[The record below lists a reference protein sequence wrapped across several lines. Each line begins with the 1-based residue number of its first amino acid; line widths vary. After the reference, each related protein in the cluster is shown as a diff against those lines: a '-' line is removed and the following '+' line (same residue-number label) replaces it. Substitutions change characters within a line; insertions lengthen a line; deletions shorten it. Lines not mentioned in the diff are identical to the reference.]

1 LESKGKG
8 ENLLV
13 NDKTMHHA
21 KKGFIVLFC
30 SIFVSMIGISIILP
44 LLPIYADSLGAK
56 GLWLAIIFAGFPI
69 SRGIF
74 MPIVGRIS
82 DRLGRKIF
90 IAWGLL
96 IYGAISF
103 AFPTAQGVV
112 SLTLFRIIQG
122 LAAAMILPTAMA
134 YIGDISPVQQEGF
147 YMGIFNISLFAGFGT
162 GPFMGGILM
171 DFLGMDYAFY
181 AMGSLSI
188 ISCVFLIL
196 FLPRI
201 VKTNPAKIKKRTS
214 YRKILSSNILLGV
227 STFRFIS
234 SFGRG
239 ILSCFMPLL
248 ASQLL
253 LLKGWEIGLIISCN
267 LLLIS
272 VLQAPFGKM
281 ADIFSRPKLIII
293 GYIVFA
299 ISLFLVPFSR
309 NFSELLI
316 VNLAMGFSGA
326 ISLPPATAMVV
337 EEGRKFG
344 MGSTMGL
351 FNMAMSFGLAG
362 GPLLSGIFV
371 ERLGLQSP
379 FYIATIAALVG
390 LLIFIFFLKR
400 SRYYFQGKIF

>member
-1 LESKGKG
+1 
-8 ENLLV
+8 
-13 NDKTMHHA
+13 
-21 KKGFIVLFC
+21 
-30 SIFVSMIGISIILP
+30 MIGISIILP

-56 GLWLAIIFAGFPI
+56 GLSLAIIFAGFPI
-69 SRGIF
+69 ARAIF
-74 MPIVGRIS
+74 MPIIGWIS
-82 DRLGRKIF
+82 DKHGRKMF

-96 IYGAISF
+96 IYGAISL
-103 AFPTAQGVV
+103 AFPAAQDIA
-112 SLTLFRIIQG
+112 SIILFRVIQG

-134 YIGDISPVQQEGF
+134 YIGDISPVQKEGF
-147 YMGIFNISLFAGFGT
+147 YMGIFNVALFAGFGT
-162 GPFMGGILM
+162 GPFMGGVLM
-171 DFLGMDYAFY
+171 DFLGMNYAFY

-188 ISCVFLIL
+188 ISFIFLII
-196 FLPRI
+196 FLPKVI
-201 VKTNPAKIKKRTS
+201 KTNPAKVKERAS
-214 YRKILSSNILLGV
+214 YRNILTSNILLGA

-272 VLQAPFGKM
+272 VLQAPFGKL
-281 ADIFSRPKLIII
+281 ADLLSRPKLIII

-316 VNLAMGFSGA
+316 VNLAMGLSGA

-337 EEGRKFG
+337 EEGRKYG

-362 GPLLSGIFV
+362 GPLLSGLFV
-371 ERLGLQSP
+371 ESLGLESP
-379 FYIATIAALVG
+379 FYIAAFAALVG
-390 LLIFIFFLKR
+390 LLIFIFFITR
-400 SRYYFQGKIF
+400 SKYYSPVKVS

>member
-1 LESKGKG
+1 M
-8 ENLLV
+8 
-13 NDKTMHHA
+13 MHYA

-56 GLWLAIIFAGFPI
+56 GLALAVIFAGFPVA
-69 SRGIF
+69 RAIF

-82 DRLGRKIF
+82 DKRGRKMF

-96 IYGAISF
+96 IYGAISL
-103 AFPTAQGVV
+103 AFPAAQDIN

-134 YIGDISPVQQEGF
+134 YIGDISPVQKEGL
-147 YMGIFNISLFAGFGT
+147 YMGIFNVALFAGFGT
-162 GPFMGGILM
+162 GPFMGGVLM
-171 DFLGMDYAFY
+171 DFLGMNYAFY
-181 AMGSLSI
+181 AMGCLSI
-188 ISCVFLIL
+188 ISCIFLII
-196 FLPRI
+196 FLPR
-201 VKTNPAKIKKRTS
+201 VMKTNPAKVKKKAS
-214 YRKILSSNILLGV
+214 YRNILTSNILV
-227 STFRFIS
+227 AASTFRFIS

-253 LLKGWEIGLIISCN
+253 FLKGWQIGLILSCN

-272 VLQAPFGKM
+272 VFQAPFGKL
-281 ADIFSRPKLIII
+281 ADLFSRSKLVII

-309 NFSELLI
+309 NFHELLI
-316 VNLAMGFSGA
+316 VNLAMGLSGA

-337 EEGRKFG
+337 EEGRRFG

-362 GPLLSGIFV
+362 GPLLSGLFV
-371 ERLGLQSP
+371 ESLGLESP
-379 FYIATIAALVG
+379 FYIAAVAALLG
-390 LLIFIFFLKR
+390 LLIFIFFINR
-400 SRYYFQGKIF
+400 SNYYSPAKVS

>member
-1 LESKGKG
+1 
-8 ENLLV
+8 
-13 NDKTMHHA
+13 MHYT

-56 GLWLAIIFAGFPI
+56 GLSLAIIFAGFPI
-69 SRGIF
+69 ARAIF
-74 MPIVGRIS
+74 MPIIGWIS
-82 DRLGRKIF
+82 DKHGRKMF

-96 IYGAISF
+96 IYGAISL
-103 AFPTAQGVV
+103 AFPAAQDIA
-112 SLTLFRIIQG
+112 SIILFRVIQG

-134 YIGDISPVQQEGF
+134 YIGDISPVHKEGF
-147 YMGIFNISLFAGFGT
+147 YMGIFNVALFAGFGT
-162 GPFMGGILM
+162 GPFMGGVLM
-171 DFLGMDYAFY
+171 DFLGMNYAFY

-188 ISCVFLIL
+188 ISFIFLII
-196 FLPRI
+196 FLPK
-201 VKTNPAKIKKRTS
+201 VMKTNPAKVKEKAS
-214 YRKILSSNILLGV
+214 YRNILTSNILLGA

-253 LLKGWEIGLIISCN
+253 LLKGWEIGLILSCN

-272 VLQAPFGKM
+272 VLQAPFGKL
-281 ADIFSRPKLIII
+281 ADLFSRSKLVII

-316 VNLAMGFSGA
+316 VNLAMGLSGA

-362 GPLLSGIFV
+362 GPLLSGLFV
-371 ERLGLQSP
+371 ESLGLESP
-379 FYIATIAALVG
+379 FYIAAFAALVG
-390 LLIFIFFLKR
+390 LLTFIFFINR
-400 SRYYFQGKIF
+400 SNYYSPVKVS

>member
-1 LESKGKG
+1 
-8 ENLLV
+8 
-13 NDKTMHHA
+13 MHYA

-56 GLWLAIIFAGFPI
+56 GMSLAIIFAGFPI
-69 SRGIF
+69 ARAIF
-74 MPIVGRIS
+74 MPIIGRIS
-82 DRLGRKIF
+82 DKRGRKMF

-96 IYGAISF
+96 IYGAISL
-103 AFPTAQGVV
+103 AFPAAQDIT

-134 YIGDISPVQQEGF
+134 YIGDISPVQKEGF
-147 YMGIFNISLFAGFGT
+147 YMGIFNVALFAGFGT
-162 GPFMGGILM
+162 GPFMGGVLM
-171 DFLGMDYAFY
+171 DFLGMNYAFY
-181 AMGSLSI
+181 AMGCLSI
-188 ISCVFLIL
+188 ISCVFLII
-196 FLPRI
+196 FLPR
-201 VKTNPAKIKKRTS
+201 VMKTNPAKVKKKAS
-214 YRKILSSNILLGV
+214 YRNILTSNILAAA

-253 LLKGWEIGLIISCN
+253 LLKGWEIGLILSCN

-272 VLQAPFGKM
+272 VLQAPFGKL
-281 ADIFSRPKLIII
+281 ADLFSRSKLVII

-316 VNLAMGFSGA
+316 VNLAMGLSGA

-362 GPLLSGIFV
+362 GPLLSGLFV
-371 ERLGLQSP
+371 ESLGLESP
-379 FYIATIAALVG
+379 FYIAALAALVG
-390 LLIFIFFLKR
+390 LLTFIFFINR
-400 SRYYFQGKIF
+400 SNYYSPVKVS